1 MPRILLTAF
10 EPFGGET
17 INPSLEIMKRLSGRP
32 DIDVLTVPVTF
43 ADSART
49 VLPHLPG
56 HDVVVML
63 GQAKGRKGLT
73 MERVSIN
80 VDDASMPDNA
90 GDAPDDRPI
99 AEDGPAAYFSTLP
112 IKEMVNAV
120 RAKDLTAS
128 VSNSAGTY
136 VCNHLMYS
144 VLHALRD
151 TNVRT
156 GFIHVPALPEQT
168 VGHPEIPSMS
178 LEDMVIGIEAALKIL

>member
-17 INPSLEIMKRLSGRP
+17 INPSLEIAKQLSGRS
-32 DIDVLTVPVTF
+32 DIYVLTVPVTF
-43 ADSART
+43 GGSAQA

-56 HDVVVML
+56 HDAVVML

-73 MERVSIN
+73 VERVAIN
-80 VDDASMPDNA
+80 VDDSSMPDNA
-90 GDAPDDRPI
+90 GDAPNDRSI

-112 IKEMVNAV
+112 IKAMVESV
-120 RAKDLTAS
+120 RAEGLAAS

-144 VLHALRD
+144 VLHALRETD
-151 TNVRT
+151 VRA

-168 VGHPEIPSMS
+168 TGHPEIPSMS
-178 LEDMVIGIEAALKIL
+178 LEDMVRGIEKALKAL